1 MQEHDKERKTAPEV
15 FEPMLDSQ
23 QAAELLR
30 VHPESLK
37 RRARSGEIPG
47 LKFGKLWRFRASVLE
62 SYVQKKMQEQG
73 DIPSEDMA
81 PSDSAVCAVRNRR
94 K

>member
-1 MQEHDKERKTAPEV
+1 MQQSDKGQKTAPEI

-30 VHPESLK
+30 IHPESLK

-62 SYVQKKMQEQG
+62 SYVRKKMQEQG
-73 DIPSEDMA
+73 DIQGEDMA
-81 PSDSAVCAVRNRR
+81 PSDAAVCAVRNRS